1 MSELTR
7 RDFLKGAG
15 VSALGV
21 AGVASVAGTAS
32 LVACS
37 PSETTSGGGSGSTGG
52 GGAGGGG
59 GLSASTTSAVWRTP
73 PASIAD
79 SEVATEDSCDILI
92 LGLGNAGAAAG
103 RAAAEAGAKVYIF
116 HDTTE
121 DALMFRGGGE
131 IANINS
137 RFHARFGVPKVDLV
151 EFVNDWQV
159 RSNNRSDPGLIM
171 NFARHSGDVF
181 DWFYGDLITEDDF
194 NDPDVNAHVTWWQK
208 GWDETHRHKTNYG
221 GVKSFIGTA
230 NLKSSLKS
238 SGEGIQMTAGK
249 KAISVVQEKGGK
261 VFWSTPAVQ
270 LTTDSSGAVTGA
282 IGEGLDGYV
291 KVTASKGVI
300 ICTGGFGTNKEMCE
314 DLLWEIMWNKAEDD
328 SPSAMMDSDGK
339 GIAMGYW
346 VGGRIDPC
354 MATMDGAYW
363 YPCDKP
369 ADPLGATAGLWINA
383 DGKRY
388 CNEGFGSTE
397 LMAMPGARQ
406 PVGNI
411 YSVFGSNVDELL
423 QVQPFGHMTL
433 DYVNGGADGLA
444 ATMEAALAAGA
455 AGVESS
461 MDMGGGGEGGAG
473 AEGGGAPAGVEGA
486 EGAGGGEGGD
496 GGEMAGMMAAMQG
509 ATVYAANDLK
519 TLAGYLG
526 LTGDAAANFV
536 ESVEHYNELCASG
549 VDSDFGKDPA
559 LLIPLEAPYF
569 AYGGQKVLG
578 SMMLTTSGLQIDENG
593 AVLGA
598 DWRPIEGLF
607 AAGNAGGSRW
617 GWQYFTSIAGESLG
631 TVSTL
636 GAMTGKHVATGT
648 PIKDLTI

>member
-15 VSALGV
+15 IGALGV
-21 AGVASVAGTAS
+21 AGAAGAVS
-32 LVACS
+32 LAACS
-37 PSETTSGGGSGSTGG
+37 PSEVSDGNGAGSGNSGSS
-52 GGAGGGG
+52 GAN
-59 GLSASTTSAVWRTP
+59 ATSAAWRTP
-73 PASIAD
+73 PTLIAD
-79 SEVATEDSCDILI
+79 SEIATEDSCDVLI

-103 RAAAEAGAKVYIF
+103 RAAAEKGAKVYIF
-116 HDTTE
+116 HDTAE

-131 IANINS
+131 IAAINS
-137 RFHARFGVPKVDLV
+137 RFHARFNVPKVDLV

-181 DWFYGDLITEDDF
+181 DWFYGDLITEEDF
-194 NDPDVNAHVTWWQK
+194 NDPDVNVHVTWWKK

-230 NLKSSLKS
+230 NIKSSLKS

-261 VFWSTPAVQ
+261 IFWETPAVQ
-270 LTTDSSGAVTGA
+270 LLTDTSGAVTGA
-282 IGEGLDGYV
+282 IGESPDGYV
-291 KVTASKGVI
+291 KITASKGVI

-328 SPSAMMDSDGK
+328 SPAAMMDSDGK

-461 MDMGGGGEGGAG
+461 MDMGGGGGSEEGDGGAPAG
-473 AEGGGAPAGVEGA
+473 AEGG
-486 EGAGGGEGGD
+486 EGG
-496 GGEMAGMMAAMQG
+496 GMMAAMQG
-509 ATVYAANDLK
+509 AAVYAANDLK

-526 LTGDAAANFV
+526 LTGDAATNFV

-549 VDSDFGKDPA
+549 MDSDFGKDPA
-559 LLIPLEAPYF
+559 LMIPLEAPYF

-578 SMMLTTSGLQIDENG
+578 AMMLTTSGLQIDENG
-593 AVLGA
+593 AVLGV
-598 DWRPIEGLF
+598 DWRPIKGLF

-636 GAMTGKHVATGT
+636 GAMTGAHVATGT
-648 PIKDLTI
+648 PIKNLTI